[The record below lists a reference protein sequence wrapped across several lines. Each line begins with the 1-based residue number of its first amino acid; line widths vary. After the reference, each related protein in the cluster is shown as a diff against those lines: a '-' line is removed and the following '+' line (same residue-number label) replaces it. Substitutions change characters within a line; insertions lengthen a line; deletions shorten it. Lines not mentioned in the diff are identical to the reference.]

1 MSPDGANISLGTRKF
16 TNLAVGTA
24 AADTVR
30 LDQTF
35 LLIDLA
41 ARILGTALE
50 ITVTDNG
57 DETITLSLPP
67 AIKLDGATASR
78 LLGTDASKLTTSIA
92 DLSAWVKGDGTF
104 ITSTDDGAGGTD
116 LDFIADYSDI
126 STNDAATDVSGA
138 ELEELT
144 DGSTTTLHFHDLT
157 IVTHSADYTLT
168 TTDLRKIH
176 IFDTTSGPL
185 RATLPSV
192 DASDISKWVAF
203 GRKGTN
209 TLNIWRADSDNLV
222 LTGGQKV
229 DNSESRYLSLITFIL
244 YEATYWGIGNYNFG
258 VWNVR

>member
-1 MSPDGANISLGTRKF
+1 MSPDGANISLGNRKF

-24 AADTVR
+24 ATDTVR

-35 LLIDLA
+35 LLADLA
-41 ARILGTALE
+41 ARILGTATE

-57 DETITLSLPP
+57 DETITISLPP
-67 AIKLDGATASR
+67 QIKLDGATASR

-104 ITSTDDGAGGTD
+104 ITSTDDGAGGTN

-126 STNDAATDVSGA
+126 STNDAATDVTGA

-144 DGSTTTLHFHDLT
+144 DGSTTTLHYHDLT
-157 IVTHSADYTLT
+157 IVTHSVDYTFT

-192 DASDISKWVAF
+192 GASDISKWLAI
-203 GRKGTN
+203 GRKGIN
-209 TLNIWRADSDNLV
+209 TLNVHRADSDKMILA
-222 LTGGQKV
+222 TGQKI
-229 DNSESRYLSLITFIL
+229 DNHESRYLSLITLVL
-244 YEATYWGIGNYNFG
+244 YEADYWGIGDYCFG
-258 VWNVR
+258 VWNIR